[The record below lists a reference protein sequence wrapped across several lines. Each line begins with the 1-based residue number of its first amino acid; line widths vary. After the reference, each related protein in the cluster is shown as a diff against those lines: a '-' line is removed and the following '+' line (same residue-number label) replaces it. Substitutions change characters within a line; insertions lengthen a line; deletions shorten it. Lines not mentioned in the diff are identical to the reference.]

1 MYIKAIVDKLKNGSI
16 KLVQPIGEY
25 NKAVNTGS
33 MLKPYILVYETP
45 KYARGNYSDN
55 GYTFITILVAFPTS
69 YQQDLDKYTY
79 FELFNLL
86 DKCILQV
93 TNGTIITHVKVSVTD
108 RVSQIITDTSDG
120 YIARERVIAIPYR
133 WR

>member
-1 MYIKAIVDKLKNGSI
+1 MYIKAIIDKLKNGSI

-25 NKAVNTGS
+25 NKATNTGG
-33 MLKPYILVYETP
+33 MLNPYVLVYDTP

-55 GYTFITILVAFPTS
+55 GYILITVLVAFPTS
-69 YQQDLDKYTY
+69 YQQDLDKYVY
-79 FELFNLL
+79 FELFSLL
-86 DKCILQV
+86 DKYVLQII
-93 TNGTIITHVKVSVTD
+93 NGTVITHVKVSVTD